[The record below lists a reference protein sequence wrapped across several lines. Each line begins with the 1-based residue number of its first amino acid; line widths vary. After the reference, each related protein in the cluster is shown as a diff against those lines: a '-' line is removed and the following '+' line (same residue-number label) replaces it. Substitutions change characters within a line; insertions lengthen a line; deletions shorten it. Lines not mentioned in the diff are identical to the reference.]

1 MAVWAAILA
10 GGAGTRFW
18 PLSTPERPKQLLPL
32 AGDRPL
38 VAQAVTRLAGLV
50 TPDHILLVTGAA
62 LADRLLEA
70 APEVSR
76 DRVLVE
82 PHAASTA
89 PALAWA
95 AQWILARDPDG
106 HMLSMHADWA
116 IGDDTAFRDAARR
129 ALEVARAH
137 DVLATVGVRPTR
149 DETGYG
155 YVVPGGRLGRAR
167 RVARFEEKP
176 TRAQAARLRRQGALW
191 NTGLF
196 AWGTARFLE
205 EARRHAR
212 ELRPGWPALAAG
224 DVAGFFARVTPAAV
238 DVAVLERTE
247 RLAVVTGRFPWDDI
261 GSWDALRR
269 VRRRDANGNVVVGDV
284 TVGPEVRDCVLWAE
298 GEPLMVLGVRDLIV
312 VRANGRTLVTPPGRA
327 EQLKR
332 LVQKT

>member
-10 GGAGTRFW
+10 GGSGTRFW
-18 PLSTPERPKQLLPL
+18 PLSTPQRPKQLLPL
-32 AGDRPL
+32 TGDRPL

-50 TPDHILLVTGAA
+50 AADRIVLLTGAA
-62 LADRLLEA
+62 LADRLHEA
-70 APEVSR
+70 APEVPR
-76 DRVLVE
+76 DQVLIE
-82 PHAASTA
+82 PRPASTA

-95 AQWILARDPDG
+95 AHWMLARDADAQ
-106 HMLSMHADWA
+106 MLSLHADWA
-116 IGDDTAFRDAARR
+116 IGDDAAFRDAARR
-129 ALEVARAH
+129 ALDVARVH

-155 YVVPGGRLGRAR
+155 YVVPGARLGRAR

-176 TRAQAARLRRQGALW
+176 TRARAARLRRRGALW

-196 AWGTARFLE
+196 AWDAARFLE

-212 ELRPGWPALAAG
+212 ELRRGWPALAAG
-224 DVAGFFARVTPAAV
+224 DTAGFFAAVTPAAV

-269 VRRRDANGNVVVGDV
+269 VRRPDANGNVVVGDV

-298 GEPLMVLGVRDLIV
+298 GEPMTVLGVRDVIV
-312 VRANGRTLVTPPGRA
+312 VRANGRILVTPPGRA

-332 LVQKT
+332 LVQGG